1 MKIYLSILATLAVI
15 MLGALL
21 YIDLEE
27 RSERIE
33 AHKEQAA
40 QADAL
45 AREQAISDRHER
57 LARICDDVERQVKL
71 LMNAVQVGRITQ
83 AQADQISKE
92 YTDSRADAEAQLQVV
107 PLDMSKPM
115 PSLKYIEDELKLG
128 VLVRD

>member
-15 MLGALL
+15 MLGAIL

>member
-15 MLGALL
+15 MLGAIL

-57 LARICDDVERQVKL
+57 LARMMMWSAR
-71 LMNAVQVGRITQ
+71 
-83 AQADQISKE
+83 
-92 YTDSRADAEAQLQVV
+92 
-107 PLDMSKPM
+107 
-115 PSLKYIEDELKLG
+115 
-128 VLVRD
+128 

>member
-1 MKIYLSILATLAVI
+1 M
-15 MLGALL
+15 
-21 YIDLEE
+21 
-27 RSERIE
+27 
-33 AHKEQAA
+33 
-40 QADAL
+40 
-45 AREQAISDRHER
+45 
-57 LARICDDVERQVKL
+57 ERQVKL